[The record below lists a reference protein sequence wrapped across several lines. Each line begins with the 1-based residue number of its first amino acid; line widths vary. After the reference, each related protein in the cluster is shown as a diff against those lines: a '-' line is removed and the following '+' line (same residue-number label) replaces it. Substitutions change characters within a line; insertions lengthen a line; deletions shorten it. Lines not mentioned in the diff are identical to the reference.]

1 MPRLKVRLRGKTVHD
16 ISLSQEKSYIV
27 GRKEDADIVLQPEK
41 GISREHFK
49 LSGQNGQWQLE
60 LVSKYGDVL
69 INGEKVQEMLLEHG
83 QNFSVPP
90 YEFEFLMSSVD
101 TSSMIAKQEM
111 ALASNEDAGEKT
123 YVGPSASIPYVKVVD
138 ANGEAKEMFKLDGG
152 DTWTAGRDSSCHIL
166 IRDQRVSRK
175 QFEIRKLNSQYYII
189 DLESVNGTL
198 LKGNP
203 VSTTEPEPIRSGD
216 AISVLNNHF
225 FFELHD
231 PHFKS
236 RMELVNLQPMNPIS
250 PLGQYASD
258 LVPYEASLP
267 AAQEITP
274 PANLEKQS
282 LSDRIKNFDFQENKK
297 IVMIAGAV
305 VFLLFVYLIVGGDNE
320 PKKSATPVVQ
330 DAFSKLK
337 PEDQIFVKQSYQ
349 LAKNLYMQGKYELAQ
364 NEISKIQEKI
374 PDYEDLKDIQRLA
387 REAIYIQDQKRR
399 QEEIEKAKA
408 EAEEKILHQ
417 TEICKKKIGPE
428 TSMTELDEC
437 LSPVLQFNP
446 DHPKI
451 AELRAM
457 VDGITIRRQT
467 KKAEHA
473 AYLEQVNR
481 LKALYKKAKALEAK
495 NENPEAIKAYQV
507 VVNSKLPDPQGLK
520 TQSATDMQNVRN
532 MMNSKT
538 AVFQHESEKAYQAG
552 NLKLAVLALRK
563 ARQVDPGNDELLEK
577 IERYT
582 LELKKQMMVFY
593 QEGILEESFGNVE
606 GNETKQGAKDKWK
619 KIIDQDIPDGDY
631 YKKAY
636 LKLKKYGT
644 Y

>member
-1 MPRLKVRLRGKTVHD
+1 MARLKVRLRGKTVHD
-16 ISLSQEKSYIV
+16 VALADDKSYIV
-27 GRKEDADIVLQPEK
+27 GRKEDCDIVLAPEK

-49 LSGQNGQWQLE
+49 ISSQNGQWSLE

-69 INGEKVQEMLLEHG
+69 ANGEKVQELNLEHG

-90 YEFEFLMSSVD
+90 YEFEFLMSSAD
-101 TSSMIAKQEM
+101 TSSMIARQEM
-111 ALASNEDAGEKT
+111 ALAENDMDEKT
-123 YVGPSASIPYVKVVD
+123 FVGPSASLPFIKVVD

-152 DTWTAGRDSSCHIL
+152 DTWTAGREASCHIL

-175 QFEIRKLNSQYYII
+175 QFEIRKMNSQYYII

-198 LKGNP
+198 LNGNP
-203 VSTTEPEPIRSGD
+203 VSTSEPEPIRSGD
-216 AISVLNNHF
+216 SISVLNNHF

-236 RMELVNLQPMNPIS
+236 RMELVNLAPMNPIS

-267 AAQEITP
+267 AATEIAA
-274 PANLEKQS
+274 PATLEKLS
-282 LSDRIKNFDFQENKK
+282 LIEKIKQYDYKKNKK
-297 IVMIAGAV
+297 VVIAGAA
-305 VFLLFVYLIVGGDNE
+305 VFLLLCYGLFSDDHSSK
-320 PKKSATPVVQ
+320 PATPVVT

-337 PEDQIFVKQSYQ
+337 PEQQILVKQSYQ

-364 NEISKIQEKI
+364 NEITKIQEII

-417 TEICKKKIGPE
+417 TEICKKKIGPDS
-428 TSMTELDEC
+428 TTAQLDEC

-451 AELRAM
+451 AELRSM
-457 VDGITIRRQT
+457 VEAITMRRQA
-467 KKAEHA
+467 KNAEQA
-473 AYLEQVNR
+473 AYQEQVAR
-481 LKALYKKAKALEAK
+481 LRRLYDSAKKLEKEGK
-495 NENPEAIKAYQV
+495 NPDAIKAYQV
-507 VVNSKLPDPQGLK
+507 VVNSRLPDPRGLK
-520 TQSATDMQNVRN
+520 NQSATDMQNVRN

-538 AVFQHESEKAYQAG
+538 AVYQRESEKAYQTG
-552 NLKLAVLALRK
+552 NLKLAILALRK
-563 ARQVDPGNDELLEK
+563 ARQIDPENDELPEK

-582 LELKKQMMVFY
+582 LELKKQMMVHY

-606 GNETKQGAKDKWK
+606 GSDSKQGAKDKWK
-619 KIIDQDIPDGDY
+619 KIIELDIPDGEY

-636 LKLKKYGT
+636 LKLKKYGN

>member
-1 MPRLKVRLRGKTVHD
+1 MARLKVRLRGKTVSD
-16 ISLSQEKSYIV
+16 INLSEEKSYIV

-49 LSGQNGQWQLE
+49 LSSQNGSWNLE

-69 INGEKVQEMLLEHG
+69 VNGEKIQELVLEHG
-83 QNFSVPP
+83 QIFSVPP
-90 YEFEFLMSSVD
+90 YEFEFLMSAVD
-101 TSSMIAKQEM
+101 TSSAIAKNEL
-111 ALASNEDAGEKT
+111 ALTGEGEDVGEKT
-123 YVGPSASIPYVKVVD
+123 FVGPSASVPFIKVVD
-138 ANGEAKEMFKLDGG
+138 ASGEAKEMFKLDGG
-152 DTWTAGRDSSCHIL
+152 DTWTAGRDSNCHIL

-175 QFEIRKLNSQYYII
+175 QFEIRKMNSQYYII

-216 AISVLNNHF
+216 SISVLNNHF

-267 AAQEITP
+267 AAQEISP
-274 PANLEKQS
+274 PASLEKQS
-282 LSDRIKNFDFQENKK
+282 LIERIKQYDYKENKK
-297 IVMIAGAV
+297 IVIAGAAV
-305 VFLLFVYLIVGGDNE
+305 VLLLGYALFSGDGE
-320 PKKSATPVVQ
+320 PKKAATPIVQ

-337 PEDQIFVKQSYQ
+337 PEQQILVKQSYQ

-364 NEISKIQEKI
+364 NEISKIQEII

-417 TEICKKKIGPE
+417 TDICKKKIGPE
-428 TSMTELDEC
+428 TTSAQLDEC
-437 LSPVLQFNP
+437 LSSVLQFNP

-457 VDGITIRRQT
+457 VEGITMKRQT
-467 KKAEHA
+467 KQAERA

-481 LKALYKKAKALEAK
+481 LKGLYNKAKALEK
-495 NENPEAIKAYQV
+495 ENKNPEAIKAYQT

-538 AVFQHESEKAYQAG
+538 AVFQRESEKAYQAG

-563 ARQVDPGNDELLEK
+563 ARQVDPGNDELIEK
-577 IERYT
+577 IDRYT

-606 GNETKQGAKDKWK
+606 GNESKQGAKDKWK
-619 KIIDQDIPDGDY
+619 KIIEQDIPDGEY